1 MWQLCV
7 FTKNVYLLIQI
18 ALKCG
23 KKKKKKKKIKKKID
37 ECNWK
42 VVIIKHQDINKNSVY
57 LSCHNFI
64 VNSAMN

>member
-1 MWQLCV
+1 MWE
-7 FTKNVYLLIQI
+7 
-18 ALKCG
+18 
-23 KKKKKKKKIKKKID
+23 KKKKKKIKKKID

>member
-23 KKKKKKKKIKKKID
+23 KKKKKKIKKKID